1 MKKILSLILLL
12 CTTLCF
18 IGCSNETSNNR
29 KVERPNIEKQSKSE
43 SIDMNVYIDGTYS
56 MSGYVN
62 YSGSTVYDGAL
73 KNIETTAMANWK
85 QDNIQYFKFG
95 DSIQPI
101 SYEQFL
107 NFNKVSFY
115 QEKDTSLQKVIV
127 SMDAA
132 KFNILISDMFQ
143 TNQDINSLV
152 KSLKNICFNDN
163 SKAMALIGIKSQ
175 FNGKVYDVGKNYA
188 SFSYSSTEEK
198 ESYRPFY
205 LLVIGNEADVRLF
218 TDNYIKTFKQDDL
231 VKVVLFSKNMGTEI
245 LLSPG
250 KAIPNNNK
258 EKLANMAQI
267 STMLGSGSDILQY
280 RLKLDEKKS
289 GFNSIL
295 TAGGVIGNV
304 PDNFSEFTFNVEKW
318 DTNGKFTPITAKN
331 FVEVTGS
338 NVGLRDGNV
347 NLNLLCE
354 FNPSSIKRTEGK
366 YRINLSLFP
375 AKEDYL
381 QSNKVFEEWN
391 FNNELVVTPEELQA
405 VGGKTLNI
413 TYLVDRI
420 SMLNYEM
427 NKPGF
432 YNIYVYLEALN

>member
-1 MKKILSLILLL
+1 MIV
-12 CTTLCF
+12 TTLSF
-18 IGCSNETSNNR
+18 LGCANKSSSSR
-29 KVERPNIEKQSKSE
+29 QVEKPKIVDQSKSE
-43 SIDMNVYIDGTYS
+43 AIDINVYIDGTYS

-62 YSGSTVYDGAL
+62 YSGSTIYDEAL

-85 QDNIQYFKFG
+85 QDNIQYLKFG
-95 DSIQPI
+95 DSIQSL

-115 QEKDTSLQKVIV
+115 QEKDTSLQKVID
-127 SMDAA
+127 SMDTA

-152 KSLKNICFNDN
+152 KSLKNICFNDD

-205 LLVIGNEADVRLF
+205 MMVIGNEADVRAF
-218 TDNYIKTFKQDDL
+218 ADNYIKNLKQDDL
-231 VKVVLFSKNMGTEI
+231 VKAVLFSKNMGTNA
-245 LLSPG
+245 LLSSG
-250 KAIPNNNK
+250 KGISNNNK
-258 EKLANMAQI
+258 EKIANMAQI
-267 STMLGSGSDILQY
+267 STMLGSNSDILQY

-295 TAGGVIGNV
+295 TADGVIGNV
-304 PDNFSEFTFNVEKW
+304 PDNFSEFTCNVEKW
-318 DTNGKFTPITAKN
+318 DTDGKNGKFTSIKAN
-331 FVEVTGS
+331 DFVEVAGS

-347 NLNLLCE
+347 NLNLLCK
-354 FNPSSIKRTEGK
+354 FNPSGINRIEGK
-366 YRINLSLFP
+366 YRVNLSLFP
-375 AKEDYL
+375 SKENYL
-381 QSNKVFEEWN
+381 QSNRVFEEWN
-391 FNNELVVTPEELQA
+391 FYNELAITPEKLHA
-405 VGGKTLNI
+405 TGGKTLNI
-413 TYLVDRI
+413 TCFVDMI

-432 YNIYVYLEALN
+432 YNIYVYLEALK